1 MAQLKIDSRAFTHPK
16 IVKAGNAATG
26 LWIRLAGWVAQY
38 RPDCWRVPGD
48 LVHSYGTSAQA
59 RRLVA
64 SGLATRIGDEYELDP
79 ELLGWCR
86 SDGRAAIPTEQRQRI
101 YERDGH
107 ACLRCG
113 ATDDLTLDHIHPWSL
128 YGPDTDDNLR
138 TLCRPC
144 NSSKGARV

>member
-1 MAQLKIDSRAFTHPK
+1 MALLKIDSRAFTHPK

-26 LWIRLAGWVAQY
+26 LWIRLAGWAAQY
-38 RPDCWRVPGD
+38 RADDWRVPGD
-48 LVHSYGTSAQA
+48 LVRNYGTASQT
-59 RRLVA
+59 RRMVA
-64 SGLATRIGDEYELDP
+64 CGLAVRIGAEYELDS

-86 SDGRAAIPTEQRQRI
+86 SDTRAAIPAEQRQRI

-113 ATDDLTLDHIHPWSL
+113 AAEDLTLDHIHPWSL

-138 TLCRPC
+138 TLCRSC
-144 NSSKGARV
+144 NSAKGARV